1 MDKQVGL
8 KVAEILVNKL
18 ALSETEI
25 TEDANFIKDLGI
37 DSLDYAE
44 LTMEFEQAFDI
55 RIPDS
60 DAEQINTISQAVDY
74 IKGKMDEKK

>member
-1 MDKQVGL
+1 MDKQIGI

-18 ALSETEI
+18 GLSETEI

-60 DAEQINTISQAVDY
+60 DAAQLATIIQAVDY
-74 IKGKMDEKK
+74 IKEKLDAKK